1 MTDKLSPREALG
13 NTLTKLAK
21 ENPNILVL
29 DSDLSSS
36 IKTDGFKES
45 LPKQF
50 LEMGIAE
57 QNMIGVAAGLSTLG
71 FIPFASSFAVF
82 ASRRVYDQIVASVAY
97 PKLNVKIIGAYIGLF
112 VGMNGA
118 THQALEDV
126 AIMRAIPNM
135 VVVEPVDGLE
145 TEEIVKFA
153 VNYNGPIY
161 LRIGRDV
168 MPSIIPSDY
177 KFQLGKS
184 VTIKDGSDVTIIS
197 CGAIFDEVLSAALLL
212 EKEGIRARI
221 INMSSIKP
229 IDEEAI
235 IKAAQETGKIVTV
248 ENHNI
253 IGGLGSAV
261 AEVLSEKYPVKLK
274 RIGIRDVFGKSG
286 TNEEMKKKFG
296 LRAEDIACEITNFI
310 NNL

>member
-1 MTDKLSPREALG
+1 MLDKIAPRVALG

-21 ENPNILVL
+21 KDSNILVL
-29 DSDLSSS
+29 DADLASS
-36 IKTDGFKES
+36 IKIEGFKKA

-57 QNMIGVAAGLSTLG
+57 QNMIGVAAGLSTVG
-71 FIPFASSFAVF
+71 FIPFVSSFAVF
-82 ASRRVYDQIVASVAY
+82 ASRRVCDQVVTSVAY
-97 PKLNVKIIGAYIGLF
+97 PKLNVKIVGAYVGLF

-118 THQALEDV
+118 THQSLEDV
-126 AIMRAIPNM
+126 AIMRSIPNM
-135 VVVEPVDGLE
+135 AVIEPVDGLE
-145 TEEIVKFA
+145 TEEVVKFA

-168 MPSIIPSDY
+168 MPSIVPSDY

-184 VTIKDGSDVTIIS
+184 VTIKDGSDITIIS

-212 EKEGIRARI
+212 EKEGISVRI

-229 IDEEAI
+229 IDEKVI
-235 IKAAQETGKIVTV
+235 IKAAQETGKIITV

-261 AEVLSEKYPVKLK
+261 AEVLSEKRPVKLK

-286 TNEEMKKKFG
+286 TNEEMKKKFE
-296 LRAEDIACEITNFI
+296 LRAEDIAEKAKGFVSNS
-310 NNL
+310 

>member
-1 MTDKLSPREALG
+1 MSDKLAPRIVLG

-21 ENPNILVL
+21 KNPNILVL
-29 DSDLSSS
+29 DADLSSS
-36 IKTDGFKES
+36 IKIEGFKES

-71 FIPFASSFAVF
+71 FIPFACTFAVF
-82 ASRRVYDQIVASVAY
+82 ASRRVCDQVVCSVAY
-97 PKLNVKIIGAYIGLF
+97 PKLNVKIIGACVGLF

-118 THQALEDV
+118 THQSLEDV
-126 AIMRAIPNM
+126 AIMRSIPNM
-135 VVVEPVDGLE
+135 VVIEPVDGLE

-153 VNYNGPIY
+153 IEYNGPMYI
-161 LRIGRDV
+161 RIGRDA
-168 MPSIIPSDY
+168 MPSIVPANY

-184 VTIKDGSDVTIIS
+184 VTIKDGSEVTIIS
-197 CGAIFDEVLSAALLL
+197 CGAVFDEVLSAASLL
-212 EKEGIRARI
+212 EEEGMRARI

-235 IKAAQETGKIVTV
+235 IKAAKETYKIVTV

-274 RIGIRDVFGKSG
+274 RIGMRDIFGKSG
-286 TNEEMKKKFG
+286 TNEEMKK
-296 LRAEDIACEITNFI
+296 NFKLDASGI
-310 NNL
+310 YEQIKDFLKD

>member
-235 IKAAQETGKIVTV
+235 IKAAQETGKIATV

>member
-1 MTDKLSPREALG
+1 MSDKLSPRAALG

-21 ENPNILVL
+21 KDSNILVL
-29 DSDLSSS
+29 DSDLASP
-36 IKTDGFKES
+36 IRIEGFKKD

-71 FIPFASSFAVF
+71 FIPFASSLAVF

-97 PKLNVKIIGAYIGLF
+97 PKLNVKIIGAFVGLF

-118 THQALEDV
+118 THQSLEDI
-126 AIMRAIPNM
+126 AIMRSIPNM
-135 VVVEPVDGLE
+135 IVVEPVDGLE
-145 TEEIVKFA
+145 TKEVVKFA
-153 VNYNGPIY
+153 VNYNGPMY

-168 MPSIIPSDY
+168 MPSIMPSDY

-184 VTIKDGSDVTIIS
+184 VTIKDGSDITIIS
-197 CGAIFDEVLSAALLL
+197 CGTIFDEVLSAALLI
-212 EKEGIRARI
+212 EKEGIKARI

-274 RIGIRDVFGKSG
+274 RIGMRDVFGKSG

-296 LRAEDIACEITNFI
+296 LRAEDIAQEVIDFF
-310 NNL
+310 

>member
-1 MTDKLSPREALG
+1 MSDKVSPRVALS

-21 ENPNILVL
+21 ENPDILVL
-29 DSDLSSS
+29 DADLSSS

-71 FIPFASSFAVF
+71 FIPFACSFAAF
-82 ASRRVYDQIVASVAY
+82 ASRRVCDQVVTSVAY
-97 PKLNVKIIGAYIGLF
+97 PKLNVKIIGAYVGLF

-118 THQALEDV
+118 THQSLEDV

-145 TEEIVKFA
+145 TEEVVKFA
-153 VNYNGPIY
+153 IEYNGPMYI
-161 LRIGRDV
+161 RIGRDA
-168 MPSIIPSDY
+168 MPSIVPANY

-184 VTIKDGSDVTIIS
+184 VAIREGSDVAIIS
-197 CGAIFDEVLSAALLL
+197 CGAIFDEVLSMALLL
-212 EKEGIRARI
+212 EKEGIRAKI

-229 IDEEAI
+229 IDEKAI
-235 IKAAQETGKIVTV
+235 VKAAQETGKIVTI

-274 RIGIRDVFGKSG
+274 RIGIKDVFGKSG
-286 TNEEMKKKFG
+286 TNEEMKRKFR
-296 LRAEDIACEITNFI
+296 LRAEDIASEVMNFI
-310 NNL
+310 NL

>member
-1 MTDKLSPREALG
+1 MLDKIAPRVALG
-13 NTLTKLAK
+13 NILTKLAK

-29 DSDLSSS
+29 DADLASS
-36 IKTDGFKES
+36 IKIEGFKKE

-50 LEMGIAE
+50 LEMGLAE

-97 PKLNVKIIGAYIGLF
+97 PKLNVKIIGAYVGLF

-153 VNYNGPIY
+153 VNYNGPMY

-168 MPSIIPSDY
+168 MPSIMPSDY

-197 CGAIFDEVLSAALLL
+197 CGAIFDEVLSAALLI

-235 IKAAQETGKIVTV
+235 IKAAQETSKIVTV

-296 LRAEDIACEITNFI
+296 LRTEDIAEKVKVFVRNS
-310 NNL
+310 

>member
-29 DSDLSSS
+29 DADLSSS

-153 VNYNGPIY
+153 VNYNGPVY

-168 MPSIIPSDY
+168 MPSIMPSDY

-184 VTIKDGSDVTIIS
+184 VAIKDGSDVTIIS
-197 CGAIFDEVLSAALLL
+197 CGAIFDEVLSAALLI

-235 IKAAQETGKIVTV
+235 IKAAQETGKIVTI

-296 LRAEDIACEITNFI
+296 LRAEDIAYEITNFL

>member
-29 DSDLSSS
+29 DADLSSS

-153 VNYNGPIY
+153 VNYNGPMY

-168 MPSIIPSDY
+168 MPSIMPSDY

-184 VTIKDGSDVTIIS
+184 VVIKDGSDVTIIS

-212 EKEGIRARI
+212 EKEGISTRI

-235 IKAAQETGKIVTV
+235 IKAAKETGKIVTV

-296 LRAEDIACEITNFI
+296 LRAEDIAYEITNFI

>member
-29 DSDLSSS
+29 DADLSSS

-153 VNYNGPIY
+153 VNYNGPVY

-168 MPSIIPSDY
+168 MPSIMPSDY

-184 VTIKDGSDVTIIS
+184 VVIKDGSDVTIIS
-197 CGAIFDEVLSAALLL
+197 CGAIFDEVLSAALLI

-235 IKAAQETGKIVTV
+235 IKAAQETGKIVTI

-296 LRAEDIACEITNFI
+296 LRAEDIAYEITNFI
-310 NNL
+310 NNF

>member
-1 MTDKLSPREALG
+1 MSDKLSPRAALG

-21 ENPNILVL
+21 KDSNILVL
-29 DSDLSSS
+29 DSDLASP
-36 IKTDGFKES
+36 IRIEGFKKD

-57 QNMIGVAAGLSTLG
+57 QNMIGVAAGLSTLV
-71 FIPFASSFAVF
+71 FIPFASSLAVF

-97 PKLNVKIIGAYIGLF
+97 PKLNVKIIGAFVGLF

-118 THQALEDV
+118 THQSLEDI
-126 AIMRAIPNM
+126 AIMRSIPNM
-135 VVVEPVDGLE
+135 IVVEPVDGLE
-145 TEEIVKFA
+145 TKEVVKFA
-153 VNYNGPIY
+153 VNYNGPMY

-168 MPSIIPSDY
+168 MPSIMPSDY

-184 VTIKDGSDVTIIS
+184 VTIKDGSDITIIS
-197 CGAIFDEVLSAALLL
+197 CGTIFDEVLSAALLI
-212 EKEGIRARI
+212 EKEGIKARI

-274 RIGIRDVFGKSG
+274 RIGMRDVFGKSG

-296 LRAEDIACEITNFI
+296 LRAEDIAQEVIDFF
-310 NNL
+310 

>member
-29 DSDLSSS
+29 DADLSSS

-97 PKLNVKIIGAYIGLF
+97 PKLNVKIIGAYVGLF

-153 VNYNGPIY
+153 VNYNGPMY

-168 MPSIIPSDY
+168 MPSIMPSDY

-184 VTIKDGSDVTIIS
+184 VAIKDGSDVTIIS
-197 CGAIFDEVLSAALLL
+197 CGAIFDEVLSAALLI

-235 IKAAQETGKIVTV
+235 IKAAQETGKIVTI

-296 LRAEDIACEITNFI
+296 LRAEDIAYEITNFI

>member
-1 MTDKLSPREALG
+1 MLDKLSPRAALG

-21 ENPNILVL
+21 KDSNILVL
-29 DSDLSSS
+29 DSDLASP
-36 IKTDGFKES
+36 IRIEGFKKD

-71 FIPFASSFAVF
+71 FIPFASSLAVF

-97 PKLNVKIIGAYIGLF
+97 PKLNVKIIGAFVGLF

-118 THQALEDV
+118 THQSLEDI
-126 AIMRAIPNM
+126 AIMRSIPNM
-135 VVVEPVDGLE
+135 IVVEPVDGLE
-145 TEEIVKFA
+145 TKEVVKFA
-153 VNYNGPIY
+153 VNYNGPMY

-168 MPSIIPSDY
+168 MPSIMPSDY

-184 VTIKDGSDVTIIS
+184 VTIKDGSDITIIS
-197 CGAIFDEVLSAALLL
+197 CGTIFDEVLSAALLI
-212 EKEGIRARI
+212 EKEGIKARI

-229 IDEEAI
+229 IDEKAI
-235 IKAAQETGKIVTV
+235 VKAAKEIGKIVTV

-274 RIGIRDVFGKSG
+274 RIGMRDIFGKSG

>member
-1 MTDKLSPREALG
+1 MLDKIAPRVALG
-13 NTLTKLAK
+13 NILTKLAK

-29 DSDLSSS
+29 DADLSSS

-71 FIPFASSFAVF
+71 FIPFACSFAAF
-82 ASRRVYDQIVASVAY
+82 ASRRVYDQVVASVAY
-97 PKLNVKIIGAYIGLF
+97 PKLNVKIIGAYVGLF

-118 THQALEDV
+118 THQSLEDV

-135 VVVEPVDGLE
+135 VVIEPVDGLE

-153 VNYNGPIY
+153 VNYNGPMY

-168 MPSIIPSDY
+168 MPSIMPSDY

-197 CGAIFDEVLSAALLL
+197 CGSIFEEVLSVESLL
-212 EKEGIRARI
+212 EKEGMRARI

-235 IKAAQETGKIVTV
+235 IKAAQETGKIVTI

-296 LRAEDIACEITNFI
+296 LRAEDIAREIMDFI

>member
-29 DSDLSSS
+29 DADLSSS

-153 VNYNGPIY
+153 VNYNGPVY

-168 MPSIIPSDY
+168 MPSIMPSDY

-184 VTIKDGSDVTIIS
+184 VVIKDGSDVTIIS

-212 EKEGIRARI
+212 EKEGISTRI

-229 IDEEAI
+229 IDEKAI
-235 IKAAQETGKIVTV
+235 IKAAKETGKIVTV

-296 LRAEDIACEITNFI
+296 LRAEDIAYEITNFI

>member
-1 MTDKLSPREALG
+1 MLDKVSPRVALG

-29 DSDLSSS
+29 DADLSSS

-45 LPKQF
+45 LPEQF
-50 LEMGIAE
+50 IEMGIAE

-82 ASRRVYDQIVASVAY
+82 ASRRVCDQVVASVAY
-97 PKLNVKIIGAYIGLF
+97 PKLNVKIIGAYVGLF

-118 THQALEDV
+118 THQSLEDV
-126 AIMRAIPNM
+126 AIMRSIPNM
-135 VVVEPVDGLE
+135 AVIEPVDGLE
-145 TEEIVKFA
+145 TEEVVKFA
-153 VNYNGPIY
+153 VNYNGPMY
-161 LRIGRDV
+161 LRIGRDA

-197 CGAIFDEVLSAALLL
+197 CGAIFDEVLSAALLI
-212 EKEGIRARI
+212 EKGGIRARI

>member
-1 MTDKLSPREALG
+1 MTNKLSPREALG

-21 ENPNILVL
+21 ENSNILVL
-29 DSDLSSS
+29 DADLSSS

-97 PKLNVKIIGAYIGLF
+97 PKLNVKIIGAYVGLF

-135 VVVEPVDGLE
+135 VIVEPVDGLE

-161 LRIGRDV
+161 LRIGRDT
-168 MPSIIPSDY
+168 MSSIVSSDY

-184 VTIKDGSDVTIIS
+184 VIIKDGSDITIIS

-235 IKAAQETGKIVTV
+235 IKAAHETGKIVTI

-286 TNEEMKKKFG
+286 TNEEMKKKFKLDASG
-296 LRAEDIACEITNFI
+296 IFGQIMDFLKS
-310 NNL
+310 

>member
-1 MTDKLSPREALG
+1 MTDNLSPREALG

-29 DSDLSSS
+29 DADLSSS
-36 IKTDGFKES
+36 VKTDGFKES

-97 PKLNVKIIGAYIGLF
+97 PKLNVKIIGAYVGLF

-145 TEEIVKFA
+145 TEEVVKFA
-153 VNYNGPIY
+153 VNYNGPMY

-168 MPSIIPSDY
+168 MPSIMPSDY

-184 VTIKDGSDVTIIS
+184 VTIKNGSDITIIS

-212 EKEGIRARI
+212 EKEGISARI

-229 IDEEAI
+229 IDEKAI
-235 IKAAQETGKIVTV
+235 IKAAKETGKIVTV

-296 LRAEDIACEITNFI
+296 LRAEDIAGKIMNFI

>member
-29 DSDLSSS
+29 DADLSSS

-153 VNYNGPIY
+153 VNYNGPMY

-168 MPSIIPSDY
+168 MPSIMPSDY

-184 VTIKDGSDVTIIS
+184 ATIKDGSDVAIIS

-212 EKEGIRARI
+212 EKKGISARI

-235 IKAAQETGKIVTV
+235 IKAAQETGKIVTI

-253 IGGLGSAV
+253 IGGLGSAI

-296 LRAEDIACEITNFI
+296 LRAEDIARKITNFI

>member
-1 MTDKLSPREALG
+1 MLDKIAPRVALG

-21 ENPNILVL
+21 IDSNILVL
-29 DSDLSSS
+29 DADLASS
-36 IKTDGFKES
+36 IKIEGFKKE

-97 PKLNVKIIGAYIGLF
+97 PKLNVKIVGAYVGLF

-118 THQALEDV
+118 THQALEDI

-145 TEEIVKFA
+145 TEEVIKFA
-153 VNYNGPIY
+153 VNYNGPMY
-161 LRIGRDV
+161 LRIGRDT
-168 MPSIIPSDY
+168 MPSIVPFDY

-184 VTIKDGSDVTIIS
+184 VTIKNGSDVTIIS

-212 EKEGIRARI
+212 EKEGVSVRI

-229 IDEEAI
+229 IDEKAI

-261 AEVLSEKYPVKLK
+261 AEVLSEKCPVKLK
-274 RIGIRDVFGKSG
+274 RIGIRDIFGKSG
-286 TNEEMKKKFG
+286 TNEGMKKKFKLDASG
-296 LRAEDIACEITNFI
+296 IFGQIMDFLKS
-310 NNL
+310 

>member
-1 MTDKLSPREALG
+1 MTNKLSPREALG

-21 ENPNILVL
+21 ENSNILVL
-29 DSDLSSS
+29 DADLSSS

-97 PKLNVKIIGAYIGLF
+97 PKLNVKIIGAYVGLF

-161 LRIGRDV
+161 LRIGRDT
-168 MPSIIPSDY
+168 MSSIVSSDY

-184 VTIKDGSDVTIIS
+184 VIIKDGSDITIIS

-235 IKAAQETGKIVTV
+235 IKAAHETGKIVTI

-286 TNEEMKKKFG
+286 TNEEMKKKFKLDASG
-296 LRAEDIACEITNFI
+296 IFGQIMDFLKS
-310 NNL
+310 

>member
-29 DSDLSSS
+29 DADLSSS

-153 VNYNGPIY
+153 VNYNGPVY

-168 MPSIIPSDY
+168 MPSIMPSDY

-184 VTIKDGSDVTIIS
+184 VVIKDGSDVTIIS
-197 CGAIFDEVLSAALLL
+197 CGAIFDEVLSAALLI

-235 IKAAQETGKIVTV
+235 IKAAQETGKIVTI

-296 LRAEDIACEITNFI
+296 LRAEDIAYEITNFI

>member
-1 MTDKLSPREALG
+1 MLDKVSPRAALG
-13 NTLTKLAK
+13 ETLTKLAK
-21 ENPNILVL
+21 KDSNILVL
-29 DSDLSSS
+29 DADLASA
-36 IKTDGFKES
+36 IKTEGFKKD

-71 FIPFASSFAVF
+71 FIPFASSLAVF

-97 PKLNVKIIGAYIGLF
+97 PKLNVKIIGAFIGLF

-135 VVVEPVDGLE
+135 VVIEPVDGLE
-145 TEEIVKFA
+145 TEEVVKFA
-153 VNYNGPIY
+153 VNYNGPMY

-168 MPSIIPSDY
+168 MPAITPSDY

-197 CGAIFDEVLSAALLL
+197 CGAIFDEVLSAALLI

-221 INMSSIKP
+221 INMSSLKP

-235 IKAAQETGKIVTV
+235 IKAAQETGKIVTI

-274 RIGIRDVFGKSG
+274 RIGIRDVFGRSG

-296 LRAEDIACEITNFI
+296 LVAEDIACEITNFI

>member
-29 DSDLSSS
+29 DADLSSS

-153 VNYNGPIY
+153 VNYNGPVY

-168 MPSIIPSDY
+168 MPSITPSDY

-184 VTIKDGSDVTIIS
+184 VAIKDGSDVTIIS
-197 CGAIFDEVLSAALLL
+197 CGAIFDEVLSAALLI

-296 LRAEDIACEITNFI
+296 LRAEDIAYEITNFI

>member
-1 MTDKLSPREALG
+1 MSGKVSPRVALS
-13 NTLTKLAK
+13 NILTKLAK

-29 DSDLSSS
+29 DADLASS
-36 IKTDGFKES
+36 IKIEGFKKDF
-45 LPKQF
+45 PKQF

-71 FIPFASSFAVF
+71 FIPFACSFAAF
-82 ASRRVYDQIVASVAY
+82 ASRRVCDQVVTSVAY
-97 PKLNVKIIGAYIGLF
+97 PRLNVKIIGAYIGLF

-118 THQALEDV
+118 THQSLEDV

-145 TEEIVKFA
+145 TEEVVKFA
-153 VNYNGPIY
+153 IEHNGPMYI
-161 LRIGRDV
+161 RIGRDA
-168 MPSIIPSDY
+168 MPSIVPANY

-184 VTIKDGSDVTIIS
+184 VTIKDGSDIAIIS
-197 CGAIFDEVLSAALLL
+197 CGAIFDEVLSTALLL
-212 EKEGIRARI
+212 KKEGIRARI

-235 IKAAQETGKIVTV
+235 IKAAKETYKIVTV

-274 RIGIRDVFGKSG
+274 RIGMRDIFGKSG
-286 TNEEMKKKFG
+286 TNEEMKKKFR
-296 LRAEDIACEITNFI
+296 LRAEDIAEEVIGFLRNS
-310 NNL
+310 